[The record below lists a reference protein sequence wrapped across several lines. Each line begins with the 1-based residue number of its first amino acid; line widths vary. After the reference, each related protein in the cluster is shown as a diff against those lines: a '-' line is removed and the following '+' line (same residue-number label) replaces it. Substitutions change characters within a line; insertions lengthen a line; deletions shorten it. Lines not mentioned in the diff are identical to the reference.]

1 MATAFPFLLIGI
13 LVLLVLFMVLFMKR
27 KDKRPPDYYL
37 LFIMG
42 IIWIPLG
49 IASGN
54 PGFSLAGL
62 VLMIIG
68 LANKDKWKKNRRD
81 WRKEWKEGGK
91 VALLI
96 ALAVAVLLVLGLL
109 VFWLS

>member
-13 LVLLVLFMVLFMKR
+13 FVLLVLFVVLFVKR
-27 KDKRPPDYYL
+27 KEKRPPDYYM

-42 IIWIPLG
+42 IISIPFG

-68 LANKDKWKKNRRD
+68 LANKDKWEKNRLD
-81 WRKEWKEGGK
+81 WRKQWKEGGK
-91 VALLI
+91 VALLV
-96 ALAVAVLLVLGLL
+96 ALAVAVLFVLGILA
-109 VFWLS
+109 FWLS